1 MIRIPPAGLAAAALG
16 VLLGMGA
23 PSVPAAELLVGNKA
37 ADTLWRLS
45 LEDGRRLGEASTAPG
60 PHEIAVSP
68 SPRHTKSTPGSRTR
82 SGTKVGCGPPKTVG
96 AATSSFARPAILR

>member
-37 ADTLWRLS
+37 ADSLWRLS

-60 PHEIAVSP
+60 PAPTACSSTARAGCWPASRSSAASP
-68 SPRHTKSTPGSRTR
+68 APSRTA
-82 SGTKVGCGPPKTVG
+82 P
-96 AATSSFARPAILR
+96 